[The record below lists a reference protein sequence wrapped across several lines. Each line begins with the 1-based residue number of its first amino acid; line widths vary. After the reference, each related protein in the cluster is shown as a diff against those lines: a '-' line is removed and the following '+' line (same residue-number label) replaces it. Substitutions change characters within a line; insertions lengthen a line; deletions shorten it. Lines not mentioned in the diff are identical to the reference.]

1 MSLKDAIL
9 RVVDY
14 LKGRVEYADL
24 RFEEIE
30 YETIEVENG
39 MLKSYEINSE
49 SGIGIRVLE
58 DGSWG
63 FASTN
68 DLSLDGI
75 FSAVK
80 KSIEIARIGGLL
92 SKDKVELAENEIH
105 EDEYFSPCE
114 VNPFEIPKEKKMEL
128 LILSTEEMM
137 KVKGISRAEGRME
150 FRKIDKLFASTEGS
164 TIHQRIVQSG
174 GGLFAYA
181 MGEDDFQV
189 RSYPSSFGGDHA
201 NRGWE
206 FIEEMKFLENAR
218 RVAEEAREILL
229 APEIPVGE
237 FDIIVDGSQ
246 MALQIHESC
255 GHPVELDRVMG
266 SEISFA
272 GSSFLTLDKLGKFRY
287 GSEIVNIVAD
297 ATNPMALGSFG
308 YDDEGV
314 KASRTYIIRD
324 GIFVGYLMSRET
336 ARKLGMRSNGTM
348 RAQSWNYI
356 PLIRMTSI
364 DLLPGKH
371 ELEDLIGEI
380 KHGFYLETNKSWSI
394 DDFRLN
400 FQFATE
406 RAVEIRNGKL
416 GKVYKNAVYYGR
428 TPEFWAKCDGIA
440 NEKYWHVWGIPN
452 CGKGEPVQTMGVSHG
467 SSPARFRKVKVGV
480 KR

>member
-14 LKGRVEYADL
+14 LKGRVEYADV

-39 MLKSYEINSE
+39 TLKSYEINSE

-80 KSIEIARIGGLL
+80 KSIEIARISGLL
-92 SKDKVELAENEIH
+92 SKDKVELAGNETH

-114 VNPFEIPKEKKMEL
+114 VDPFEIPKEKKMEL

-218 RVAEEAREILL
+218 KVAEEAREILL

-255 GHPVELDRVMG
+255 GHPVEL
-266 SEISFA
+266 
-272 GSSFLTLDKLGKFRY
+272 
-287 GSEIVNIVAD
+287 
-297 ATNPMALGSFG
+297 
-308 YDDEGV
+308 
-314 KASRTYIIRD
+314 
-324 GIFVGYLMSRET
+324 
-336 ARKLGMRSNGTM
+336 
-348 RAQSWNYI
+348 
-356 PLIRMTSI
+356 
-364 DLLPGKH
+364 
-371 ELEDLIGEI
+371 
-380 KHGFYLETNKSWSI
+380 
-394 DDFRLN
+394 
-400 FQFATE
+400 
-406 RAVEIRNGKL
+406 
-416 GKVYKNAVYYGR
+416 
-428 TPEFWAKCDGIA
+428 
-440 NEKYWHVWGIPN
+440 
-452 CGKGEPVQTMGVSHG
+452 SHG
-467 SSPARFRKVKVGV
+467 
-480 KR
+480 KRDKFCRR